1 MRRVGGGWAA
11 CGRRVGGGCRREGGG
26 VCEPHASHPGLI
38 PQACPLPLPPPP
50 HPTPTPPLGESSDHR
65 MRSESAIRITPDQ
78 ILHRE
83 GRTDREVEV
92 GGVEGEGHN
101 EHVEQ
106 WVPMHHEGAHRRAP
120 RERGKGRHTV
130 SKPLVAASVVK
141 VAWACGILNKKNWER
156 VLCQ

>member
-1 MRRVGGGWAA
+1 MGGGWAA
-11 CGRRVGGGCRREGGG
+11 GVDVRE
-26 VCEPHASHPGLI
+26 VECVSPTHPILDSSLKHALYPN
-38 PQACPLPLPPPP
+38 
-50 HPTPTPPLGESSDHR
+50 PTPTPPLGESSDHR

>member
-1 MRRVGGGWAA
+1 M
-11 CGRRVGGGCRREGGG
+11 
-26 VCEPHASHPGLI
+26 
-38 PQACPLPLPPPP
+38 
-50 HPTPTPPLGESSDHR
+50 
-65 MRSESAIRITPDQ
+65 
-78 ILHRE
+78 
-83 GRTDREVEV
+83 
-92 GGVEGEGHN
+92 EGEGHN

-156 VLCQ
+156 VLCQRSLPMICVRSLPMLPMIITELKLRHKNGEV